1 MNVELFSDIPK
12 VKNSLYVFDI
22 DDTTLHYDIGSSKRI
37 SAAIEYFEENLTRHK
52 WLFKQV
58 NALWEKR
65 IINSRPI
72 AHDRPGLEELKKFCD
87 ENNSRII
94 FLTARFKTIKV
105 STMSHLQELY
115 PWVRP
120 SSVYFCD
127 GVEKGIVLLE
137 IISKMQYNTVI
148 FVDDK
153 EYNLNSVK
161 KYVPGVILYKMAINL
176 DSLPKE

>member
-1 MNVELFSDIPK
+1 MNVKLFSDIPK

-22 DDTTLHYDIGSSKRI
+22 DDTTLYYDIGLSKRI

-72 AHDRPGLEELKKFCD
+72 AHDRLGFEDLKQFCD
-87 ENNSRII
+87 QNNSRII
-94 FLTARFKTIKV
+94 FLTARFNTIKA

-115 PWVRP
+115 PWVDP

-127 GVEKGIVLLE
+127 GIEKGIVLLE
-137 IISKMQYNTVI
+137 IISKMQYNTII

-161 KYVPGVILYKMAINL
+161 NYVPGVILYKMTINF
-176 DSLPKE
+176 DSSL